1 MKNFKSQ
8 LRSLITGAL
17 ISATGGVVFVAQ
29 AGTAKKQTI
38 YSPSTGLAI
47 TNPMALTNG
56 SFNFNVPD
64 TVQSVDLY
72 ILSPTGHMT
81 VLKGVE
87 PSGDASIM
95 LDDKSLDT
103 TLVIPFSAT
112 DQTGDATETDT
123 LFVLPGAVQPNVA
136 VQVTATDATETILF
150 GTLASDSGDA
160 DGFGVGISGATSGYI
175 KPTLVNGGTTLG
187 ALLFVQDS
195 ANAGDEAPE
204 QNVSMIGKKV
214 TYTLSAGSDT
224 AQGFLVLPVRLPTT
238 IL

>member
-8 LRSLITGAL
+8 LRSLVTGMA
-17 ISATGGVVFVAQ
+17 IAATGGVVFVAQ
-29 AGTAKKQTI
+29 AGTALKQTI

-56 SFNFNVPD
+56 SFNFNVAD

-72 ILSPTGHMT
+72 ILSPTGHMV
-81 VLKGVE
+81 VLKGVK
-87 PSGDASIM
+87 PSSDASINV
-95 LDDKSLDT
+95 DDKRLDT

-112 DQTGDATETDT
+112 DQTGDNTETDT

-136 VQVTATDATETILF
+136 VQVATVDATETVLF
-150 GTLASDSGDA
+150 GTLSSDSGDA
-160 DGFGVGISGATSGYI
+160 DGFGVGVSVATAGYI
-175 KPTLVNGGTTLG
+175 KATNVNGGVTLG
-187 ALLFVQDS
+187 ALLYVQDS
-195 ANAGDEAPE
+195 ANAGDDFPE

-224 AQGFLVLPVRLPTT
+224 AQGFIVLPVQLPTT